1 MNIILLGPPGSGKGT
16 QAKILEEER
25 GMVQLSTGDMLRAAV
40 ARGSEYGR
48 KAKAAMD
55 RGDLASDDIVVAI
68 VADRLGDPDVSN
80 GFILDGFPRNAAQA
94 EALDDMLAG
103 KGLRLNAVVEMKV
116 DDEAL
121 IERITG
127 RYVCAMCGKAYHD
140 KFDKPKKPGICDR
153 CGSCEFV
160 RRDDDSEKTV
170 RDRLAVYARQTAP
183 LVAYYRHRGVL
194 RSVDAMA
201 AIPEVSRQIRRALNG
216 A

>member
-40 ARGSEYGR
+40 ARGSEHGR

-140 KFDKPKKPGICDR
+140 KFDKPKKSGICDR